1 MKLRIIPL
9 AAAVLLA
16 GCATTSVKEY
26 QAPDGTSIKTV
37 KCTSDSSK
45 CFELASQSCSSGG
58 SYRVISSE
66 SHAGGLVADILPG
79 PVTWYSMTYACGP
92 SDGKMPDF
100 KFTGER
106 YTPPPPS
113 AAPVIIKQRPTTT
126 HCTTFGNTVNCN
138 SY

>member
-1 MKLRIIPL
+1 MKSRSIPL
-9 AAAVLLA
+9 VAAVLLA

-37 KCTSDSSK
+37 KCTSDPLK
-45 CFELASQSCSSGG
+45 CFEQASQSCPSGG

-66 SHAGGLVADILPG
+66 SHAGGLIADIMPG
-79 PVTWYSMTYACGP
+79 PVTWYSMTYACGL

-106 YTPPPPS
+106 YAPPPQS
-113 AAPVIIKQRPTTT
+113 SAPVIIKQRPTMTN
-126 HCTTFGNTVNCN
+126 CIAIGNTVNCSSN
-138 SY
+138 

>member
-1 MKLRIIPL
+1 MKFQSIFLV
-9 AAAVLLA
+9 AALLLA
-16 GCATTSVKEY
+16 GCTTTNVKEY

-37 KCTSDSSK
+37 KCTSDPSK
-45 CFELASQSCSSGG
+45 CFEQASQSCSSEG

-66 SHAGGLVADILPG
+66 SHAGGLIADIFPG

-113 AAPVIIKQRPTTT
+113 AAPVIIKQSPSTTN
-126 HCTTFGNTVNCN
+126 CTTFGNTVNCN